1 MLRDS
6 EKLEQQLT
14 PIHERAMHA
23 LRESQ
28 ALARTRDELL
38 PLLMSGRITVGE
50 AEEAADVAGTTA
62 SES

>member
-1 MLRDS
+1 MPVLRDS

-23 LRESQ
+23 LRENQ

-38 PLLMSGRITVGE
+38 PLLMSGHITVGE
-50 AEEAADVAGTTA
+50 TEDAADKAT